1 MRTFVAAL
9 SVGAFA
15 LLALPAY
22 AAGSHSGGHDD
33 EMAIGKPGEAANVA
47 RTIEVVMS
55 ENDDGAMLF
64 SPSAIQVKAGETVR
78 FKIVNEGE
86 TEHEFVMD
94 SMDEIQEHKALMEK
108 FPEMEHADANA
119 IRLQPDN
126 SGEIIW
132 SFTKPGSY
140 EFACL
145 IPGHYESGMH
155 GPLTVASK

>member
-64 SPSAIQVKAGETVR
+64 SPSAIQVKAGLHGRNTGAQR
-78 FKIVNEGE
+78 S
-86 TEHEFVMD
+86 D
-94 SMDEIQEHKALMEK
+94 
-108 FPEMEHADANA
+108 
-119 IRLQPDN
+119 
-126 SGEIIW
+126 GEI
-132 SFTKPGSY
+132 SGDG
-140 EFACL
+140 ACGCERD
-145 IPGHYESGMH
+145 PSSAG
-155 GPLTVASK
+155 

>member
-119 IRLQPDN
+119 IRLEPDN

-132 SFTKPGSY
+132 SFTKPGSF

-145 IPGHYESGMH
+145 IPGHYEMGMH
-155 GPLTVASK
+155 GPLTVSES